1 MLALSKLSIRAT
13 LGALIGVMGLMLIS
27 STVSDVSDAYARYA
41 AAQRIASYAPISQ
54 ALFKTLQEA
63 RLERGNTQTALSG
76 EAPAIASMV
85 DDIAKNRKITEDGYA
100 ASVALLAK
108 VSLPGLDQA
117 VGKLKA
123 SHEALAALRG
133 KAANDIRV
141 PRAQRDAGL
150 IRDWAGI
157 GQNFLDQLEATGT
170 LLENSLLFF
179 DPVIDQTLSVKRAAW
194 TVRSAAGSTVL
205 RIGSTLSA
213 GRSWTAEEAQ
223 AQARDLGIASAAWAI
238 VGETAARP
246 ELAKSIDAAVKAA
259 QPNFSGPMAEENLA
273 LAKQLAA
280 GEKPAMAAPDF
291 LRTRIE
297 ALALIGNVSLVAL
310 AEIVRMADDQI
321 VAAQSA
327 LALNAL
333 LLLLAVGLIVAGFLI
348 AMRRISAPIRALTGA
363 MQRLAAHDLATDV
376 PGSSRGD
383 EIGDMARAVEFFKKK
398 MIEGDALE
406 AEQRAAREAK
416 ERRQLAIEADI
427 KSFDETVTSSL
438 KTLAAASSELQAT
451 SQSMSSMADDA
462 SKKSVS
468 VAAASE
474 QASTNVQTVASAAE
488 ELSSSIVEISRQV
501 AESTRVAGE
510 AVAQVEDT
518 NGQVRSLAAAAEKIG
533 DVVKLINDIAS
544 QTNLLALNATIEAA
558 RAGEAGK
565 GFAVVASEV
574 KTLANQTSKAT
585 EEIAA
590 QISAIQGATSKAV
603 GAIGTIGT
611 TIGQVSQIATT
622 IASAVEEQGAATQ
635 EIARNVQQA
644 ASGTAVVS
652 SNIAAV
658 TQSTD
663 ETGTAAAHVLT
674 AADDLARLAESLRA
688 QIDGFVVKMRAA

>member
-13 LGALIGVMGLMLIS
+13 LGALIAVMGLMLIS

-41 AAQRIASYAPISQ
+41 AAQRIATYAPISQ

-76 EAPAIASMV
+76 EAPVVASMA
-85 DDIAKNRKITEDGYA
+85 DDIAKNRKITEEGYA
-100 ASVALLAK
+100 ASIALLAK

-117 VGKLKA
+117 IGKLKA
-123 SHEALAALRG
+123 SHETLAALRG
-133 KAANDIRV
+133 KAANDIRA
-141 PRAQRDAGL
+141 PRAQRDAAL
-150 IRDWAGI
+150 MRDWAGV

-213 GRSWTAEEAQ
+213 GRAWTPEEAQ
-223 AQARDLGIASAAWAI
+223 AQARDLGIASAAWTI
-238 VGETAARP
+238 VRETAARP

-259 QPNFSGPMAEENLA
+259 QPNFSGPMAEENLT
-273 LAKQLAA
+273 LGKQLAA

-321 VAAQSA
+321 ADAERA
-327 LALNAL
+327 LLFNAFL
-333 LLLLAVGLIVAGFLI
+333 LLLDAALIVAGFMI

-363 MQRLAAHDLATDV
+363 MQRLAGHDLAV
-376 PGSSRGD
+376 EIPGAARGD

-406 AEQRAAREAK
+406 AEQRAARDAK
-416 ERRQLAIEADI
+416 ERRQQAIEADI
-427 KSFDETVTSSL
+427 RAFDETVSSSL

-451 SQSMSSMADDA
+451 SKSMSSMADDA

-474 QASTNVQTVASAAE
+474 QASTNVQTVAAAAE
-488 ELSSSIVEISRQV
+488 ELSSSIAEISRQV

-510 AVAQVEDT
+510 AVTQVEDT

-590 QISAIQGATSKAV
+590 QISAIQGATGKAV

-674 AADDLARLAESLRA
+674 AADDLARLAESLRT

>member
-1 MLALSKLSIRAT
+1 MLALSKLSIRST
-13 LGALIGVMGLMLIS
+13 LGALIGVMGLMLVA
-27 STVSDVSDAYARYA
+27 STVADVSDAYSRYA

-85 DDIAKNRKITEDGYA
+85 DDIAKNRRITEEGYA
-100 ASVALLAK
+100 ASVTMLSK

-117 VGKLKA
+117 LGKLKA
-123 SHEALAALRG
+123 SHDALAALRG
-133 KAANDIRV
+133 KAANDVRV
-141 PRAQRDAGL
+141 PRAQRDAAL
-150 IRDWAGI
+150 IRDWAGV

-179 DPVIDQTLSVKRAAW
+179 DPVIDQTLTVKRAAW

-213 GRSWTAEEAQ
+213 GRAWTPEETQ
-223 AQARDLGIASAAWAI
+223 AQARDLGVMSAVWAI
-238 VGETAARP
+238 VRDTAARP

-259 QPNFSGPMAEENLA
+259 QPNFAGPLAEENAA

-321 VAAQSA
+321 SAAQNA
-327 LALNAL
+327 LILNAL
-333 LLLLAVGLIVAGFLI
+333 LLLFSVGLIVAGFLI
-348 AMRRISAPIRALTGA
+348 AMRRISAPIRTLTGA
-363 MQRLAAHDLATDV
+363 MQRLAAHDLATEI
-376 PGSSRGD
+376 PGAARSD
-383 EIGDMARAVEFFKKK
+383 EIGDMSRAVEFFKKK

-416 ERRQLAIEADI
+416 ERRQQAIEADI
-427 KSFDETVTSSL
+427 KSFDESVSSSL

-451 SQSMSSMADDA
+451 SKSMSSMADDA

-488 ELSSSIVEISRQV
+488 ELSSSIAEISRQV
-501 AESTRVAGE
+501 SESTRVAGE
-510 AVAQVEDT
+510 AVAQVEST
-518 NGQVRSLAAAAEKIG
+518 NDQVRSLAAAAEKIG

-558 RAGEAGK
+558 RAGDAGK

-590 QISAIQGATSKAV
+590 QIAAIQGATGKAV
-603 GAIGTIGT
+603 GAMGTIGT

-674 AADDLARLAESLRA
+674 AADDLARLAERLRA
-688 QIDGFVVKMRAA
+688 EIDGFVVKMRAA

>member
-1 MLALSKLSIRAT
+1 MLGLSKLSIRAT
-13 LGALIGVMGLMLIS
+13 LGALIGAMGLVLVVT
-27 STVSDVSDAYARYA
+27 TVSDVSGAYSRYA
-41 AAQRIASYAPISQ
+41 AAQRVASYAPISQ
-54 ALFKTLQEA
+54 TLFRTLQEA

-76 EAPAIASMV
+76 EAPVIASMA
-85 DDIAKNRKITEDGYA
+85 DDIARNRRITEEGYA
-100 ASVALLAK
+100 ASVAMLSK
-108 VSLPGLDQA
+108 VALPGLDQA
-117 VGKLKA
+117 LGKLKA
-123 SHEALAALRG
+123 SHDALAALRG
-133 KAANDIRV
+133 KAASDIRV
-141 PRAQRDAGL
+141 PRAQRDAAL
-150 IRDWAGI
+150 MRDWAGA
-157 GQNFLDQLEATGT
+157 GQDFLNQLEATGT

-213 GRSWTAEEAQ
+213 GRAWTPEETL
-223 AQARDLGIASAAWAI
+223 AQARDMGIVAGVWNIVREAAAH
-238 VGETAARP
+238 P
-246 ELAKSIDAAVKAA
+246 ELARSIDAAVKAA
-259 QPNFSGPMAEENLA
+259 QPNFTGPMAEENAA
-273 LAKQLAA
+273 LARQLAA

-297 ALALIGNVSLVAL
+297 GLALIGNVSLVAL
-310 AEIVRMADDQI
+310 AEIVRLADAQI
-321 VAAQSA
+321 AAARTA
-327 LALNAL
+327 LIINAL
-333 LLLLAVGLIVAGFLI
+333 LLLFSIGLIVAGFLV
-348 AMRRISAPIRALTGA
+348 AMRRVSAPIRALTGA
-363 MQRLAAHDLATDV
+363 MQRLAGHDLV
-376 PGSSRGD
+376 VEIPGTERGD
-383 EIGDMARAVEFFKKK
+383 EIGDMSRAVEFFKKK
-398 MIEGDALE
+398 MNEGDALE

-416 ERRQLAIEADI
+416 ERRQQEVEAHI
-427 KSFDETVTSSL
+427 KAFDESVSSSL

-451 SQSMSSMADDA
+451 SKSMSSMADDA

-474 QASTNVQTVASAAE
+474 QASTNVQTVAAAAE
-488 ELSSSIVEISRQV
+488 ELSSSIAEISRQV

-590 QISAIQGATSKAV
+590 QIAAIQGATGKAV
-603 GAIGTIGT
+603 GAMGMIGN

-644 ASGTAVVS
+644 ASGTATVS
-652 SNIAAV
+652 SNISAV
-658 TQSTD
+658 THSTD
-663 ETGTAAAHVLT
+663 ETGTAAVHVLT
-674 AADDLARLAESLRA
+674 AADDLARLAERLRA
-688 QIDGFVVKMRAA
+688 EIDGFVVKMRAA